1 MEDVDKGMSELKVF
15 NTKASGIETTI
26 EDDKCPTSVLQLKE
40 LLRNYEGIVES
51 QHQLLQTSITKM
63 GAIPPP
69 DEIQANFS
77 RFQILKDEEL
87 QEMRDFLNDHK
98 SIMQTQYKD
107 FEVEK
112 QQFNEMNSR
121 MDVEKNKVIQ
131 EREKIE
137 NEIRSIKALN
147 EEMYRQ
153 TGVNNFEREY

>member
-1 MEDVDKGMSELKVF
+1 
-15 NTKASGIETTI
+15 
-26 EDDKCPTSVLQLKE
+26 
-40 LLRNYEGIVES
+40 
-51 QHQLLQTSITKM
+51 
-63 GAIPPP
+63 
-69 DEIQANFS
+69 
-77 RFQILKDEEL
+77 
-87 QEMRDFLNDHK
+87 MRDFLNDHK

-147 EEMYRQ
+147 EEMYR
-153 TGVNNFEREY
+153 